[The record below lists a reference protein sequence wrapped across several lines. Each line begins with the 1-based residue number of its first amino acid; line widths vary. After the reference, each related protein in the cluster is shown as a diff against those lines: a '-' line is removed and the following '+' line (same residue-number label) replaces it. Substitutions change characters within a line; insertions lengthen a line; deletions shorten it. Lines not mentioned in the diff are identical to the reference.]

1 FSKSYSGRVQ
11 SLTPEQV
18 QRLRGVM
25 VWGLTKQQGVP
36 LHREQVGWHYQT
48 SGLDAALTGTYRVK
62 LLNGREVDVMP
73 VWQLYLVH
81 FQDYDLDTGHQI
93 CRPLKVLLVG
103 WAGDSGS
110 IKPAAIH

>member
-1 FSKSYSGRVQ
+1 
-11 SLTPEQV
+11 
-18 QRLRGVM
+18 M
-25 VWGLTKQQGVP
+25 VWDLTKQQAVP

-81 FQDYDLDTGHQI
+81 FQDYDLDTCHQI
-93 CRPLKVLLVG
+93 CRTPKDLSGPLG
-103 WAGDSGS
+103 AGFRLDQARRHS
-110 IKPAAIH
+110 